1 MERYDW
7 FYTDLKPSSDVR
19 LLMDRGNYT
28 GCAVIFDRKLGVYRL
43 ICNSKVVN
51 EFDDL
56 EKAQHYAEVY
66 HMMGLLPE

>member
-1 MERYDW
+1 MGRYDW
-7 FYTDLKPSSDVR
+7 FPIPSSDVWF
-19 LLMDRGNYT
+19 LMDRGNYT
-28 GCAVIFDRKLGVYRL
+28 GCAVIFDRKHGVYRL
-43 ICNSKVVN
+43 IYNSKAVK

>member
-1 MERYDW
+1 
-7 FYTDLKPSSDVR
+7 
-19 LLMDRGNYT
+19 MDRGNYT

-43 ICNSKVVN
+43 IYNSKAVK
-51 EFDDL
+51 EFDNL